1 MDYIIIYL
9 NNFYLYILSFYN
21 KNKTTFK
28 YFVSAVPFGINNLC
42 YLLIKLIN
50 YFNKFNLS
58 KFDLNLFELNGDWG
72 LGIGDWGLG
81 TNNINCI

>member
-42 YLLIKLIN
+42 YLLIKLIK
-50 YFNKFNLS
+50 YLIILNLS
-58 KFDLNLFELNGDWG
+58 KFEKNLFD
-72 LGIGDWGLG
+72 I
-81 TNNINCI
+81 NIFF